1 MIEKMFKN
9 RAEPKNSSGWM
20 PFYSTSDSLT
30 STGKVV
36 SNKDCLNTDSVIACL
51 NLRASTIAKMPI
63 RVYKKT
69 DIGKEVVDN
78 EVSYLLNT
86 RPNQYQTP
94 TQFKKLISYNVDV
107 YGDAFI
113 WIETKKGM
121 PIALWHL
128 DPLQCD
134 FATVNGSLWVTVNIN
149 NIPKRIKY
157 ENILHFTDINFNTMM
172 NDTVK
177 GKSKLDIARTTIGN
191 VRSSYELLEK
201 YYQDGTLAKGILTT
215 ADMLNKESKDAIKAG
230 WRELNG
236 GISNSDIA
244 IIDSGLKYEP
254 ISNTFADMCI
264 VELSKLNKENIA
276 TVFQVPLHMINALDR
291 STFNNIQQQ
300 SLDFISNTIQPLL
313 TGWEEEIGYKLFTK
327 DQQIQGYY
335 VKFDERVALR
345 SDDKTRA
352 EYYKMMLESGV
363 YSINDVLI
371 LEDKNG
377 IGELGDGHRVSLN
390 YIELSKADEY
400 QLNKSIARGGDNG
413 NGNKE

>member
-1 MIEKMFKN
+1 MFKN
-9 RAEPKNSSGWM
+9 RAEPKNSGWM
-20 PFYSTSDSLT
+20 PFFSTSDLT
-30 STGKVV
+30 TTGKVV
-36 SNKDCLNTDSVIACL
+36 SNKDCLNTDTVIACL
-51 NLRASTIAKMPI
+51 NIRASTIAKMPI
-63 RVYKKT
+63 KVYKKT
-69 DIGKEVVDN
+69 EKGKEVVND

-86 RPNQYQTP
+86 RPNPYQTP
-94 TQFKKLISYNVDV
+94 TQFKKLISCNVDI
-107 YGDAFI
+107 YGDAFV

-121 PIALWHL
+121 PFALWHL
-128 DPLQCD
+128 NPLQCD
-134 FATVNGSLWVTVNIN
+134 FANVNGNLWLTVNIN
-149 NIPKRIKY
+149 NVPKRIKY
-157 ENILHFTDINFNTMM
+157 ENILHFTDINFNTMTD
-172 NDTVK
+172 DTVK

-201 YYQDGTLAKGILTT
+201 YYQDGTLSKGIISTSET
-215 ADMLNKESKDAIKAG
+215 LNKETKDAIKVG

-244 IIDSGLKYEP
+244 IVDGGLEYKP

-300 SLDFISNTIQPLL
+300 SLDFVGNIIQPLL
-313 TGWEEEIGYKLFTK
+313 TDWEEEIVYKLFTK
-327 DQQIQGYY
+327 EKQEKGYY
-335 VKFDERVALR
+335 AKFDERVALR

-363 YSINDVLI
+363 YSINDVLH

-377 IGELGDGHRVSLN
+377 IGELGDKHRVSLN
-390 YIELSKADEY
+390 YIDLEKADEY
-400 QLNKSIARGGDNG
+400 QLNKARGGDKSNE
-413 NGNKE
+413 NKE